1 MTEHENTTEVPLS
14 LEAGTLLK
22 NKRESLGMTQKHVAN
37 RLRLRVSVIQNIEN
51 NRFEPQQVATFTRGY
66 LRSYAKLVGLD
77 EKTVLAALEQTSEA
91 HVQPQETEMQSFSR
105 KTKHEKHNSRIM
117 LLTWVIAIVIIGISG
132 AWWWQNQQE
141 DSLAQVVTEANL
153 DVEPSA
159 AEIADI
165 DQFSADELIAS
176 TPAEIAE
183 IDQLSADKLMA
194 SSRDEIAST
203 DIKPAIEGVTLA
215 ASDGDAL
222 ETTTPELAVNEDE
235 VSEIIPDAPVAII
248 EAADEEQEPKL
259 VVPEG
264 MTRLTMKFKADC
276 WIQVKD
282 VNGKTLVSGTRKP
295 GQDVELAGKAPFKVI
310 LGAPEG
316 VTMTF
321 ASEPVDLSGYT
332 SGKVARFTLPL

>member
-1 MTEHENTTEVPLS
+1 MTEHENTNEVPLS
-14 LEAGTLLK
+14 MEAGTLLK
-22 NKRESLGMTQKHVAN
+22 NKRESLGMTQKHVAD
-37 RLRLRVSVIQNIEN
+37 RLRLRVSVIEDIES
-51 NRFEPQQVATFTRGY
+51 NRFEAQQVTTFTRGY

-77 EKTVLAALEQTSEA
+77 EKIVLAALEQTSEV
-91 HVQPQETEMQSFSR
+91 HVKPQETEMQSFSR

-117 LLTWVIAIVIIGISG
+117 LLTWAIAIVITGISG

-141 DSLAQVVTEANL
+141 NSLAQVVTESSSETEQTA
-153 DVEPSA
+153 DD
-159 AEIADI
+159 ADI
-165 DQFSADELIAS
+165 DLMSADELIAS
-176 TPAEIAE
+176 TPAEVAPVVEVAE
-183 IDQLSADKLMA
+183 AVSSADETVSKA
-194 SSRDEIAST
+194 ESAVAATEET
-203 DIKPAIEGVTLA
+203 VT
-215 ASDGDAL
+215 
-222 ETTTPELAVNEDE
+222 EAVAEE
-235 VSEIIPDAPVAII
+235 PVAVI
-248 EAADEEQEPKL
+248 EDAQATQEPMTP

-264 MTRLTMKFKADC
+264 MTLLTMKFKADC

-282 VNGKTLVSGTRKP
+282 SNGKTLVSGTRKP

>member
-1 MTEHENTTEVPLS
+1 MTEHEKTNEVPLS
-14 LEAGTLLK
+14 MEAGTLLK
-22 NKRESLGMTQKHVAN
+22 NKRESLGMTQKHVAD
-37 RLRLRVSVIQNIEN
+37 RLRLRVSVIEDIEN
-51 NRFEPQQVATFTRGY
+51 NRFEEQQVTTFTRGY

-77 EKTVLAALEQTSEA
+77 EKIVLAALEQTSEV
-91 HVQPQETEMQSFSR
+91 HVKPQETEMQSFSR

-117 LLTWVIAIVIIGISG
+117 LLTWAIAIVITGISG

-141 DSLAQVVTEANL
+141 NSLAQLSAESAETEQVA
-153 DVEPSA
+153 DD
-159 AEIADI
+159 ADI
-165 DQFSADELIAS
+165 DQMSADELIAS
-176 TPAEIAE
+176 TPAEIA
-183 IDQLSADKLMA
+183 
-194 SSRDEIAST
+194 
-203 DIKPAIEGVTLA
+203 PV
-215 ASDGDAL
+215 
-222 ETTTPELAVNEDE
+222 
-235 VSEIIPDAPVAII
+235 PVAPAVVSQADTAMSAADVTEPVAAATEEVTE
-248 EAADEEQEPKL
+248 EAAQEPVAVIEDAKETEEPAAP

-264 MTRLTMKFKADC
+264 MTLLTMKFKADC

-282 VNGKTLVSGTRKP
+282 ANGKTLVSGTRKP